1 MNDSILQMHDVQLIT
16 AAAGKRVQDDPL
28 VASWP
33 TFMKAVRA
41 RLEMGREEYRDRAF
55 TRPPEELI
63 REIEQEL
70 LDVCGW
76 AFILWCRL
84 AALGSETSESAA
96 GAAVPRSQGSE
107 L

>member
-1 MNDSILQMHDVQLIT
+1 MNNPRLHVRAVQLIAAT
-16 AAAGKRVQDDPL
+16 AGERVHDDPL

-41 RLEMGREEYRDRAF
+41 RLEMGREEYRDCAF

-63 REIEQEL
+63 RMIEQEL

-76 AFILWCRL
+76 AFILWCRV
-84 AALGSETSESAA
+84 AALRSEIPESAA
-96 GAAVPRSQGSE
+96 RAAVPRSQGSE